1 MASPKTPL
9 TKTYVLLALMVILG
23 PAGDLLL
30 SKAMKQSA
38 GLQAGTASAVVRF
51 FYEAMTRGTVWLGI
65 TSLLLFMVCYLVVL
79 SWADYSYVT
88 PASAAGYIVVVLL
101 GHLLLG
107 EHVPPL
113 RWAGVALLSM
123 GVILVGGTHPI
134 SEKRN

>member
-1 MASPKTPL
+1 MAAPKTSS
-9 TKTYVLLALMVILG
+9 TKTYVLLALMVVFG
-23 PAGDLLL
+23 PVGDVLL

-38 GLQAGTASAVVRF
+38 GPQAWTVPAVSRF
-51 FYEAMTRGTVWLGI
+51 FFEAMTRGTVWLGI
-65 TSLLLFMVCYLVVL
+65 ASLLLFLVCYLVVL

-107 EHVPPL
+107 EPVPPL
-113 RWAGVALLSM
+113 RWAGVGLLSM
-123 GVILVGGTHPI
+123 GVLLVGGTQPI

>member
-23 PAGDLLL
+23 PAGDVLL

-38 GLQAGTASAVVRF
+38 GLQAWTASAVTRF
-51 FYEAMTRGTVWLGI
+51 FFEAMTHGTVWLGI

-88 PASAAGYIVVVLL
+88 PASAAGYVVVVLL

-113 RWAGVALLSM
+113 RWAGVGLLSM